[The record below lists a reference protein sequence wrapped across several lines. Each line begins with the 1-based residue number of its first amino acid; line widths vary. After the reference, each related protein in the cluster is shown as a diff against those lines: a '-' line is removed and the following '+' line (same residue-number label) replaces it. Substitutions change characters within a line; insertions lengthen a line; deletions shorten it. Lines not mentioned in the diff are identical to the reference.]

1 MGIEIATIPDFFILD
16 VYGENMKKLLLIE
29 DDLPMCELLADY
41 LKCKDYQVTAVHRL
55 DSVADIPS
63 ISDYCIFLIDLGL
76 PDGSGI
82 NAIKN
87 IRKVSTSPIIVI
99 TGENSDNSK
108 SICFTYG
115 ADDYVVK
122 PFSITELESRI
133 KANLRRVEIYDGKVL
148 KSVIQINDLL
158 IDPNT
163 REVYKDD
170 QNIVLTRTEFD
181 ILYFLAAHKNQVFSK
196 GQIYQHVWEDSYADN
211 EDVINTHIAR
221 LRKKMGSTKD
231 CIETVWGIGYRI
243 KDTCSK
249 K

>member
-1 MGIEIATIPDFFILD
+1 
-16 VYGENMKKLLLIE
+16 MKKLLLIE
-29 DDLPMCELLADY
+29 DDIPMCELLSDY
-41 LKCKDYQVTAVHRL
+41 LECKGYHVTAVHRF
-55 DSVADIPS
+55 DSFSDITF
-63 ISDYCIFLIDLGL
+63 ISEYSIFLIDLGL

-181 ILYFLAAHKNQVFSK
+181 ILYFLAAHKNQCFSK

>member
-41 LKCKDYQVTAVHRL
+41 LKYKDYQVTAVHRL

-82 NAIKN
+82 TAIKN
-87 IRKVSTSPIIVI
+87 IRSVSTSPIIVI
-99 TGENSDNSK
+99 TGENNDNAK

-133 KANLRRVEIYDGKVL
+133 KANLRRVEIYDGKVQ
-148 KSVIQINDLL
+148 KSTIQINDLL
-158 IDPNT
+158 IDPNA
-163 REVYKDD
+163 REVYRDD
-170 QNIVLTRTEFD
+170 QNIDLTRTEFD
-181 ILYFLAAHKNQVFSK
+181 ILYLLAAHKNQVFSK
-196 GQIYQHVWEDSYADN
+196 GQIYQHVWEDSYVDN

-221 LRKKMGSTKD
+221 LRKKLGSTKE

-243 KDTCSK
+243 KDTGSK